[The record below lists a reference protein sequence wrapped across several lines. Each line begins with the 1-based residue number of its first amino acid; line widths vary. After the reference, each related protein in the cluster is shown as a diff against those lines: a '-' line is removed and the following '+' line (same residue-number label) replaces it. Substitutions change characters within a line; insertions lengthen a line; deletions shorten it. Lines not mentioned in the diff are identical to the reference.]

1 RAIFDLYCEAENG
14 EKFIVELQKAKQ
26 NFFKDRSV
34 FYSTFPIRDQAEK
47 GDWSYELK
55 AVYTIGILDF
65 VFDEDKDDPGK
76 YVYKVKL
83 SDVDT
88 HKVFYDKLTL
98 VYLEIPKFNKSA
110 DKLETQFEKW
120 LYLFKNLHKLTERPV
135 AFQKEIFKKLF
146 KQASIAAMGKKEL
159 SAYEDSLKYYR
170 DMKNVIDTARD
181 EGREEGREEG
191 ELIGEK
197 RGREEGQREML
208 IRLLRNKFEKIPA
221 SVLSAI
227 SAASH
232 ETLLIWLD
240 RVLVERTIE
249 SVFKK

>member
-1 RAIFDLYCEAENG
+1 
-14 EKFIVELQKAKQ
+14 
-26 NFFKDRSV
+26 
-34 FYSTFPIRDQAEK
+34 
-47 GDWSYELK
+47 
-55 AVYTIGILDF
+55 
-65 VFDEDKDDPGK
+65 
-76 YVYKVKL
+76 
-83 SDVDT
+83 
-88 HKVFYDKLTL
+88 L
-98 VYLEIPKFNKSA
+98 VYLEIPKFNKPA

-208 IRLLRNKFEKIPA
+208 IRLLRNKFGKIPA